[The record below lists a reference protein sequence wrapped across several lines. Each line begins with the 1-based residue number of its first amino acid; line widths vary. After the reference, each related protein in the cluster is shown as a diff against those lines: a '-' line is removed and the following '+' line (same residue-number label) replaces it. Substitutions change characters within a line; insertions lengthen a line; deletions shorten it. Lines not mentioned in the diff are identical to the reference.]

1 MNKDI
6 VIKGARVNNL
16 KNINL
21 TLPHNKLIVITGLS
35 GSGKTSLAFDTLF
48 AEGQR
53 RYVESLSSY
62 ARQFLGRMN
71 KPQVDSITGIAPAIA
86 VEQKTSNRNPR
97 STVGTITEIYEYL
110 KLFYARIGK
119 TYSPIS
125 GGEVKRHS
133 VTNVV
138 DALLALPQGERV
150 TILCPIIL
158 KAKETYA
165 QRFELLLQLGY
176 VRVWIDGQISR
187 IEDTDAKQLK
197 KDAQVRI
204 VIDRLSINSEEDTYF
219 RLSDSVH
226 TAFNEGEGECI
237 VLTESGQ
244 QMSFSNRFELDGMT
258 FTKPSENF
266 FAFNNPYGAC
276 QTCKGLGMIEGISED
291 LVVLHPELS
300 VYEGAVNCWRGEVMN
315 KFKDEFIY
323 KASDVFPIHR
333 PYSQLSLK
341 DKDLLWHGDHKKGIY
356 GIDDFFVMLQKE
368 SYKIQFRV
376 LIARYSG
383 RTTCPDCHGTKI
395 RKDATYVKI
404 CGKSI
409 VDLVLMPVKDL
420 IVFFDT
426 IKLSKSEEKIT
437 QRVIKEIRQRLQYLE
452 DVGLSYLT
460 LNRQSSTLSGGESQR
475 IALATAL
482 GSPLVGSMY
491 ILDEPSIGLH
501 ARDTQRLIS
510 VLCKLRDEGNTV
522 IVVEHDEEII
532 RAADYIV
539 DIGPMAGERG
549 GEVIFSGTSKE
560 LLKAKDSLT
569 AQFINQEKTIPL
581 PDSRRKWKESI
592 VIEHCNENNLK
603 DVTLRLPLKVLTV
616 VCGVSGSGKSTLLK
630 KVLYNSMAM
639 LLDKNVEAVPKA
651 SEPTGSVKLIED
663 VQIVDQNPI
672 GRSSRSN
679 PATYLGAFDDIRDLF
694 ASQPLAKKRGYKS
707 GFFSFNVDGGRCEEC
722 KGEGEV
728 NIPMQFMADVV
739 LPCPACHGTR
749 YKEDTLEIKY
759 KGKSI
764 ADVLAMTVEQATD
777 FFKDDTDSIA
787 QRIANKLQSL
797 IKVGVGY
804 LRLGQSSATISG
816 GEAQR
821 IKLAYYLM
829 KGSGDKKTLFIF
841 DEPSTGLHFYDIE
854 KLNIALQELVNI
866 GHSVVV
872 IEHHPDIIKV
882 ADWVIEMGPEGGQDG
897 GQITFEGTP
906 EELAKDKNTQ
916 TGKYIK
922 DKLLL

>member
-1 MNKDI
+1 VNKDI

>member
-197 KDAQVRI
+197 KDVQVRI

-739 LPCPACHGTR
+739 LPCSACHGTR

-787 QRIANKLQSL
+787 QRISNKLQSL

-829 KGSGDKKTLFIF
+829 KGSGDKKILFIF